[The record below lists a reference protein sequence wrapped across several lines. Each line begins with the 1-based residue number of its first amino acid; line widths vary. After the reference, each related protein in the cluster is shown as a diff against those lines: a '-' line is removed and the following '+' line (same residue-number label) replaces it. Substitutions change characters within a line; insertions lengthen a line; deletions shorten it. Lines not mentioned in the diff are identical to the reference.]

1 MFTTVLI
8 ANRGEIAVRIIRACR
23 EMGMRSVAV
32 FSDADAASPHV
43 WLADEAVNI
52 GPPEAARSYLDI
64 GRVIDA
70 ARRSG
75 AQAIHPG
82 YGFLAEDAAFATAC
96 REAGITFVGPPP
108 DVIAALGDKARAR
121 SLAETAGVPVLPG
134 FNDPRADDAAI
145 RREAEAI
152 GLPLVLKAAVGAGGR
167 GLRVVERA
175 DDLDVAMGSA
185 RREARA
191 AFGDD
196 GLIVERWIEHP
207 RHIEVQVLAD
217 EQGGLVHLGER
228 ECSIQ
233 RRHQKVIE
241 ESPSPGADTWL
252 RAELGDA
259 AVRIARAAGYINA
272 GTVEFLVDRD
282 RRYYFLE
289 VNTRLQVEH
298 PVTEMVM
305 GVDVVQAQFSIAAG
319 DRLTLRQHEIRSRG
333 WAIEC
338 RVYAEDPEAD
348 FAPSPGKV
356 LHLVEPHMPGVR
368 VDSGIVTGQE
378 IPRHYDPILSKVI
391 AWAPDRAGAVRRMRQ
406 ALAGYVVLG
415 IRTNL
420 PYLRAVCDLPAF
432 AAGELSTDFLSRH
445 LPGWQHPAPTTE
457 ASAVAAALSDTAR
470 PKTRGGP
477 PHADSHA
484 EAEGFADPWDRLSR
498 WRMS

>member
-1 MFTTVLI
+1 MFTKVLI

-23 EMGMRSVAV
+23 ELGLQSVAA
-32 FSDADAASPHV
+32 FSDADAASLHV

-64 GRVIDA
+64 DRIIDA
-70 ARRSG
+70 ARKTG

-82 YGFLAEDAAFATAC
+82 YGFLAENPGLAAAC
-96 REAGITFVGPPP
+96 RDAEIAFVGPPP
-108 DVIAALGDKARAR
+108 EVISSLGDKAHAR
-121 SLAETAGVPVLPG
+121 RLAEGAGVPVVAG
-134 FNDPRADDAAI
+134 FDGSNANDETI
-145 RREAEAI
+145 RREAERI
-152 GLPLVLKAAVGAGGR
+152 GFPMVLKAAAGAGGR
-167 GLRVVERA
+167 GLRVVERLQ
-175 DDLDVAMGSA
+175 DYDLAIESA
-185 RREARA
+185 RREAQA

-196 GLIVERWIEHP
+196 RLIIERWIEQP

-217 EQGGLVHLGER
+217 GHGGVVHLGER

-241 ESPSPGADTWL
+241 ESPSPGADSWL

-259 AVRIARAAGYINA
+259 AVRIARAADYVNA

-305 GVDVVQAQFSIAAG
+305 GLDLVQAQLRIANGEPLAI
-319 DRLTLRQHEIRSRG
+319 RQHEVRARG

-348 FAPSPGKV
+348 FAPAPGKI
-356 LHLVEPHMPGVR
+356 LHLVEPHIPGVR
-368 VDSGIVTGQE
+368 VDSGVAAGQE

-391 AWAPDRAGAVRRMRQ
+391 AWAPDRVGAVRRMRQ
-406 ALAGYVVLG
+406 ALHDYVVLG

-420 PYLRAVCDLPAF
+420 SYLRAVVDLPAF
-432 AAGELSTDFLSRH
+432 EAGDLSTLFLSMH
-445 LPGWQHPAPTTE
+445 LPRWQHPAPGSD
-457 ASAVAAALSDTAR
+457 ASAIAAVLSERGRFESGAPVAAAGR
-470 PKTRGGP
+470 PSGV
-477 PHADSHA
+477 
-484 EAEGFADPWDRLSR
+484 FADPWERLSR
-498 WRMS
+498 WRN

>member
-1 MFTTVLI
+1 MFTKVLI

-23 EMGMRSVAV
+23 EMGLRSVAA
-32 FSDADAASPHV
+32 FSDADATSPHV

-64 GRVIDA
+64 GRLIDA
-70 ARRSG
+70 ARKTG

-82 YGFLAEDAAFATAC
+82 YGFLAESAGFATAC
-96 REAGITFVGPPP
+96 RDAGITFVGPPP

-121 SLAETAGVPVLPG
+121 KLADVVGVPVVPG
-134 FNDPRADDAAI
+134 FNDPRADDDTI
-145 RREAEAI
+145 TREAKAI
-152 GLPLVLKAAVGAGGR
+152 GFPLVLKAAAGAGGR

-175 DDLDVAMGSA
+175 EDLEVAIGSA

-191 AFGDD
+191 AFGAD
-196 GLIVERWIEHP
+196 GLIIERWIEHA

-217 EQGGLVHLGER
+217 QHGGAVHLGER

-233 RRHQKVIE
+233 RRYQKVIE
-241 ESPSPGADTWL
+241 ESPSSGADTRL
-252 RAELGDA
+252 RAELADA
-259 AVRIARAAGYINA
+259 ATRIAHATDYVNA

-305 GVDVVQAQFSIAAG
+305 GVDLVQAQFRVAAG
-319 DRLTLRQHEIRSRG
+319 NRLHLRQRDLRSHG

-356 LHLVEPHMPGVR
+356 LHLIEPHMPGVR
-368 VDSGIVTGQE
+368 VDSGVVTGQE

-391 AWAPDRAGAVRRMRQ
+391 AWAPDRAGALHRMRQ
-406 ALAGYVVLG
+406 ALHDYVVLG

-420 PYLRAVCDLPAF
+420 SYLRAVLDLPAL
-432 AAGELSTDFLSRH
+432 AAGDLSTDFLSVH
-445 LPGWQHPAPTTE
+445 LPHWQHPAPTSE
-457 ASAVAAALSDTAR
+457 AVAIAALLSESDR
-470 PKTRGGP
+470 PQTGAPAP
-477 PHADSHA
+477 PNDRPSTN
-484 EAEGFADPWDRLSR
+484 FADPWERLSR
-498 WRMS
+498 WRI

>member
-1 MFTTVLI
+1 MLTKVLI

-23 EMGMRSVAV
+23 EMGLQSVAA

-64 GRVIDA
+64 SRVIDA
-70 ARRSG
+70 ARKTG

-82 YGFLAEDAAFATAC
+82 YGFLAENAAFAAAC
-96 REAGITFVGPPP
+96 RDAGITFVGPPP
-108 DVIAALGDKARAR
+108 EVIAALGDKARAR
-121 SLAETAGVPVLPG
+121 RLAEAAGVPVVAG
-134 FNDPRADDAAI
+134 FDDPRADDETI
-145 RREAEAI
+145 RREAERI
-152 GLPLVLKAAVGAGGR
+152 GFPVVLKAAAGAGGR
-167 GLRVVERA
+167 GLRVVERPE
-175 DDLDVAMGSA
+175 DFDLAMGSA
-185 RREARA
+185 RREAHA

-196 GLIVERWIEHP
+196 RLIIERWVDHP

-217 EQGGLVHLGER
+217 EHGGMLHLGER

-252 RAELGDA
+252 RTELGDA
-259 AVRIARAAGYINA
+259 AVRIAQAAGYINA

-305 GVDVVQAQFSIAAG
+305 GLDLVQAQLRIANG
-319 DRLTLRQHEIRSRG
+319 DPLAVRQHEIRARG

-338 RVYAEDPEAD
+338 RIYAEDPEAD
-348 FAPSPGKV
+348 FAPAPGKI
-356 LHLVEPHMPGVR
+356 LHLVEPHMPGIR
-368 VDSGIVTGQE
+368 VDSGIAVGQE

-391 AWAPDRAGAVRRMRQ
+391 AWASDRRSALRRMRQ
-406 ALAGYVVLG
+406 ALDDYVVLG

-420 PYLRAVCDLPAF
+420 SYLRAVLRLLAF
-432 AAGELSTDFLSRH
+432 EGGDLSTDFLSVH
-445 LPGWQHPAPTTE
+445 LPRWQHPAPTSE
-457 ASAVAAALSDTAR
+457 ASAIAALLSEPNRLEAGGPVAANGR
-470 PKTRGGP
+470 P
-477 PHADSHA
+477 AA
-484 EAEGFADPWDRLSR
+484 VFADPWERLSR
-498 WRMS
+498 WRI